1 MREKPSAPRRR
12 LTPEAR
18 RAQIIEAAREVFGK
32 AGAGRTK
39 MRDVAKAAGITEQ
52 LLYQHF
58 DSREELFKLS
68 VLDPL
73 EEIVERLALRL
84 QALVEH
90 PHPDPATLHR
100 QLHEAFL
107 DNVIAMIPLLAAAQF
122 SDPEKGPQY
131 FSGYLIPKIRRSVVG
146 LVHRLTGLP
155 SRSVAMEVAMRAL
168 LGAHFGIALE
178 TVLNRARLDVARTAE
193 QLSSLFGPGLAHAHL
208 DGMSATA
215 RAGGARRTA
224 RSAAAAGVRKR
235 LCRADREDAIL
246 AAAREVFLQHGL
258 AGARSKTIAE
268 RAAITEAFMFRL
280 FASKEEIYEEAVL
293 LPLTQGFVEFT
304 EKASEVIE
312 GETDTAFLERLNRIA
327 SAFFAE
333 YGRLCIVAL
342 FAELGEGQKFYRST
356 VAPRLAL
363 LRAVLGERFDVGDS
377 PDGAEILRRVITGA
391 NWGLSFGPRWP
402 RHDPD
407 DIVAILTRLFT
418 AGMQIQADA

>member
-1 MREKPSAPRRR
+1 M
-12 LTPEAR
+12 TPEAR
-18 RAQIIEAAREVFGK
+18 RAQIIEVAREVFSK
-32 AGAGRTK
+32 AGAGRTR
-39 MRDVAKAAGITEQ
+39 MRDVAKAAGVTEQ

-73 EEIVERLALRL
+73 EEIVERLAARLR
-84 QALVEH
+84 ALVKRTPSDLEM
-90 PHPDPATLHR
+90 LHR

-131 FSGYLIPKIRRSVVG
+131 FSGHLIPRIRRSVVG
-146 LVHRLTGLP
+146 LVQRLTGIAP
-155 SRSVAMEVAMRAL
+155 RSVAMEVAMRAL

-178 TVLNRARLDVARTAE
+178 TVLSRARLDVDRTAE
-193 QLSSLFGPGLAHAHL
+193 RLSSLFGPGLARAHL
-208 DGMSATA
+208 DNISTATRKGA
-215 RAGGARRTA
+215 VRRRAP
-224 RSAAAAGVRKR
+224 AAAAGGRKR
-235 LCRADREDAIL
+235 LRRAEREDAIL

-280 FASKEEIYEEAVL
+280 FATKEEIYEAAVL
-293 LPLTQGFVEFT
+293 VPVTLGLTELAEG
-304 EKASEVIE
+304 ASQIVD
-312 GETDTAFLERLNRIA
+312 GETDAAFLERLNRIA
-327 SAFFAE
+327 SAFFSE

-342 FAELGEGQKFYRST
+342 FAELGEGQKFYRRS
-356 VAPRLAL
+356 VAPKLVRL
-363 LRAVLGERFDVGDS
+363 RTILGERFDVGED

-418 AGMQIQADA
+418 AGMQVQVRA